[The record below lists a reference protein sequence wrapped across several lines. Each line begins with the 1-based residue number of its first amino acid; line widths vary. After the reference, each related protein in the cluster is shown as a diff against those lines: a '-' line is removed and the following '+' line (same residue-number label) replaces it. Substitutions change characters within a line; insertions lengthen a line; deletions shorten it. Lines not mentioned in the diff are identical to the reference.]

1 MINGYFLSWI
11 NSNPYKSSL
20 SFKYKVICCGE
31 RSLISI
37 PCKFFF
43 TACKKDFTLYQ
54 DFLTT
59 TFFNSK
65 AIAFLLD
72 YFSYLNQPQKLDPGS
87 NKGCRRASVKKFP
100 SRTDFIKL

>member
-1 MINGYFLSWI
+1 MINSYFLSWI
-11 NSNPYKSSL
+11 NSNPYKSPL
-20 SFKYKVICCGE
+20 SFKYKVICCDG

-65 AIAFLLD
+65 VTAFLLD
-72 YFSYLNQPQKLDPGS
+72 YFSYLNQPRKLESWSGREWRPRIS
-87 NKGCRRASVKKFP
+87 
-100 SRTDFIKL
+100 